1 MGELV
6 RVLREA
12 LPPGGG
18 RSLLIVRLDRG
29 ERLPEGLA
37 ADRLLSLGVDLAVLG
52 RVLIAGELVVEL
64 FEDLRGRHFG
74 ERRRLLDE
82 RGEREGGQQR
92 VNHDGRGRR

>member
-1 MGELV
+1 MGELI

-64 FEDLRGRHFG
+64 LEDLRGRHLG
-74 ERRRLLDE
+74 ERRLLDE
-82 RGEREGGQQR
+82 RGEREGGEHS

>member
-1 MGELV
+1 M
-6 RVLREA
+6 
-12 LPPGGG
+12 
-18 RSLLIVRLDRG
+18 RLDRG

-64 FEDLRGRHFG
+64 LEDLRGRHLG
-74 ERRRLLDE
+74 ERRLLDE
-82 RGEREGGQQR
+82 RGEREGGEQS